1 LLLAVFLTFS
11 FVSCKAQTLS
21 RASSTLSLPESASAA
36 PQNSYAAVV
45 SRVMPAVV
53 TVRSDRRVR
62 AAQQFPFFD
71 DPFFRDFFG
80 DRFRN
85 APKESPEILQRGVG
99 SGVIVSSDGYILTNH
114 HVIDGGEGIKVDL
127 SDGRTLDA
135 RVIGSDKPSDLAV
148 LKINAANL
156 PVLPLGDSDRVKVG
170 DVVLAVG
177 NPLGVG
183 QTATMGLISAQGRQT
198 GISNGSFE
206 DFLQTDAAINQ
217 GNSGGALVNATGQ
230 VVGISEAYIPPSQG
244 AVSIG
249 FATPAATVV
258 NTVEQLLR
266 SGRAQHAFVGIQPG
280 ELTPEIAQQLG
291 VSQSQGVVVLDVVTG
306 GPADKA
312 GMRPGDVITALDGK
326 PVATVEDFLAALR
339 PHRPGDT
346 VTVTFLRGDAEQ
358 EAQVTLTDRPP
369 SSG

>member
-1 LLLAVFLTFS
+1 MRPRWVAAAALAVVLVAGTAG
-11 FVSCKAQTLS
+11 CTGDQS
-21 RASSTLSLPESASAA
+21 RANDASAA
-36 PQNSYAAVV
+36 PQVAVNTGGGSQV
-45 SRVMPAVV
+45 NGDLIPGIVRRVQPSVV
-53 TVRSDRRVR
+53 TIFTS
-62 AAQQFPFFD
+62 Q
-71 DPFFRDFFG
+71 G
-80 DRFRN
+80 
-85 APKESPEILQRGVG
+85 LG
-99 SGVIVSSDGYILTNH
+99 SGVIWSRDGVIVTDL
-114 HVIDGGEGIKVDL
+114 HVVAGATRVQIAFA
-127 SDGRTLDA
+127 DGR
-135 RVIGSDKPSDLAV
+135 RVAGTVKAGDEVTDLAV
-148 LKINAANL
+148 VQADRKDLPAATFQPRL
-156 PVLPLGDSDRVKVG
+156 PQVGELAVAIGSPLGFE
-170 DVVLAVG
+170 
-177 NPLGVG
+177 N
-183 QTATMGLISAQGRQT
+183 TATAGIISGLHRQIPGSAQQSQSLVDL
-198 GISNGSFE
+198 I
-206 DFLQTDAAINQ
+206 QTDAAISP

-339 PHRPGDT
+339 PHRPGDV
-346 VTVTFLRGDAEQ
+346 VTVSFLRGDAEQ